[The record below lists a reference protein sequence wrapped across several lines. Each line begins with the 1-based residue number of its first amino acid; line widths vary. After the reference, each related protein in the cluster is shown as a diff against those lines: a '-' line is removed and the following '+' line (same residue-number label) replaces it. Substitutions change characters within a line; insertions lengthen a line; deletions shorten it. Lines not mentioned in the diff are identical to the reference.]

1 MVKVSHLL
9 SFNCVSFA
17 DRRKT
22 PRTKQQRQRKSLRKS
37 ARLSKSLEESCPTEC
52 CSVMWGRRVKPFFFF
67 KLTYPLS
74 KISRLIE
81 IITILSFQLYRGFGG
96 LDIWNHNGRS
106 VAGLDVSY
114 VLQVYTECWT
124 TTQSFLILKVFLF
137 SRLYII
143 YLLCSW
149 SLQGGSLTAPPL
161 WQSSTQQIHQWEVSG
176 TLIKLK
182 WLVH

>member
-1 MVKVSHLL
+1 MKVEHRLLTNRNAQSSYCSIMRQCQAFYSSYKIKTFSVMVKVSHLL

-52 CSVMWGRRVKPFFFF
+52 CSVMWGSRVKLFFFF

-124 TTQSFLILKVFLF
+124 TTQ
-137 SRLYII
+137 
-143 YLLCSW
+143 
-149 SLQGGSLTAPPL
+149 
-161 WQSSTQQIHQWEVSG
+161 
-176 TLIKLK
+176 
-182 WLVH
+182 